1 MNFKK
6 FHQID
11 NTNLKLFEITWPAF
25 DLVTDNT
32 NMHAVS
38 KKKKKKQNVDSRI
51 SYKNGVSF
59 VKKVVNIFDNI

>member
-38 KKKKKKQNVDSRI
+38 KKKKKEQSR
-51 SYKNGVSF
+51 
-59 VKKVVNIFDNI
+59 

>member
-6 FHQID
+6 FHHID
-11 NTNLKLFEITWPAF
+11 TTNLTLFEITWPAF

-38 KKKKKKQNVDSRI
+38 KKKKKEKSR
-51 SYKNGVSF
+51 
-59 VKKVVNIFDNI
+59 

>member
-38 KKKKKKQNVDSRI
+38 KKKKKSKTSIVESAI
-51 SYKNGVSF
+51 KTVFHS
-59 VKKVVNIFDNI
+59 